1 METIIENKKDNPL
14 VIDNSDIIDK
24 SKPVSVDSLIDQLDD
39 VTNSTARIRNIVIAK
54 LAKAIDTQDI
64 DFNSD
69 DIDSVTMKTQ
79 TYDLLLK
86 ALEQKE
92 KSHINRINTR
102 LKKQDSESSTE
113 FGKLATELLTKITS
127 NTVTASSDA
136 IFSDELSKL
145 QKATNGIEVTEN
157 ECKADPLD
165 FGKEKPEEV

>member
-39 VTNSTARIRNIVIAK
+39 VTNSTARIRNLVIAK
-54 LAKAIDTQDI
+54 LARAIETQDI
-64 DFNSD
+64 DFNQD
-69 DIDSVTMKTQ
+69 DVDDVTKKTQ

-102 LKKQDSESSTE
+102 LKKQDSENSTE
-113 FGKLATELLTKITS
+113 FGKIATELLTRIS
-127 NTVTASSDA
+127 SSTVTTQSDA
-136 IFSDELSKL
+136 IFENELSKL
-145 QKATNGIEVTEN
+145 NKVTNDIEVTSD
-157 ECKADPLD
+157 ECKVDPLD
-165 FGKEKPEEV
+165 FGKENPEQV